1 MTRDPSHRPRDVP
14 PGSGQVATGK
24 TLPQAEHG
32 DTQERCS
39 PHRDRQVVFAT
50 YAGVA
55 TLIPQCPPGGDR
67 SPSPSLQGGS
77 GYEGSRSWWWPWSP
91 PRWRRR
97 QPRPSTSLAAPRA
110 KDGSFR
116 SSRPLTHRI
125 LTDPSA
131 PPRLGYQAGR
141 RPFPRPHR
149 FGPTNSS
156 SRATLPRLATD
167 RHQGL
172 LGRHPMPSW
181 SHTRPK
187 IPRIPVGTDDSE
199 LVQAPR
205 ARGEAS
211 VSQVEAKQI
220 AIRRLPERQWVAT
233 ADLAPWPR
241 WLVRDPRPVEHRG
254 PAFPPLPDRAT
265 RDTGLPRN
273 LAVVTT
279 GSDKLKDQHDFLA
292 RAHLRYPPRQARVAK
307 RETLMAQT
315 HLPERACGFD
325 SRLGHP
331 SPAT

>member
-1 MTRDPSHRPRDVP
+1 MVVALVTATLAATPAQAVDESSGAEGERRQLPLKPPPDPSDPHRPVRTATPGLSGGAAPVPAASSLRPHEFVQQGDTPP
-14 PGSGQVATGK
+14 PGHR
-24 TLPQAEHG
+24 QAPG
-32 DTQERCS
+32 
-39 PHRDRQVVFAT
+39 VV
-50 YAGVA
+50 G
-55 TLIPQCPPGGDR
+55 PPPDAE
-67 SPSPSLQGGS
+67 LV
-77 GYEGSRSWWWPWSP
+77 
-91 PRWRRR
+91 
-97 QPRPSTSLAAPRA
+97 
-110 KDGSFR
+110 
-116 SSRPLTHRI
+116 TH
-125 LTDPSA
+125 
-131 PPRLGYQAGR
+131 
-141 RPFPRPHR
+141 
-149 FGPTNSS
+149 
-156 SRATLPRLATD
+156 
-167 RHQGL
+167 
-172 LGRHPMPSW
+172 
-181 SHTRPK
+181 RPK